1 MTFKDLQFIINPDM
15 RLSSPYLLIKCQE
28 IEFELLTQE
37 AQFPAPNRVTYI
49 VKRQP
54 SLICETIYNQLN
66 IYYSAMTN
74 FEQIG
79 IQRWLRKQIKAFI
92 ELVARRELPKRLHF
106 LEKEKNLYCKSV
118 TVKKL
123 RKNTLGTCSQF
134 KQITLSPKLVL
145 FPQRM
150 CDAVIL
156 HEMAHLK
163 YLHHKKSFWNYLSS
177 LLGEDANIES
187 LKSEIAY
194 SKNHEMID
202 YLMK

>member
-1 MTFKDLQFIINPDM
+1 MTFSDLQYIINPDL
-15 RLSSPYLLIKCQE
+15 RLSSPYLSVKWRE

-37 AQFPAPNRVTYI
+37 AQFSAPGRTVYV
-49 VKRQP
+49 VKKQA
-54 SLICETIYNQLN
+54 SLICENTCNQFN
-66 IYYSAMTN
+66 IYYSGMTD

-79 IQRWLRKQIKAFI
+79 IQRWLRKQIKSFI
-92 ELVARRELPKRLHF
+92 ELVARRELPARLHF
-106 LEKEKNLYCKSV
+106 LEKEKGLYCKSV

-123 RKNTLGTCSQF
+123 RKNVLGTCSQF
-134 KQITLSPKLVL
+134 KQITLSPKLVI

-163 YLHHKKSFWNYLSS
+163 HLHHKKSFWNCLSS
-177 LLGEDANIES
+177 LLGENANIEK
-187 LKSEIAY
+187 LKSDIAY
-194 SKNHEMID
+194 SKNQGMID